1 MFDQQGMSG
10 SEQRQPDQVAPES
23 RITSIDR
30 LPEMIAALPEAERG
44 LAQRLFRIDVSEGMA
59 VPPAEMEPWLERTF
73 GSVGAVLNQRIVRV
87 INRWTFEGT
96 TFNPL
101 RSLRPGSGATGTV
114 PVAAPAEL
122 RERIEGSRGD
132 DFCDPLH
139 HTPAD
144 TFGRI
149 FGAHVTTAANVA
161 KADGWHSVGIFDR
174 HDPLMIDDEL
184 VADMLATVAEWVTK
198 VNAADPQARFPFV
211 LWNCLWRAGA
221 SLIHGHVQMTLSHE
235 MAHARVE
242 LLADAARRYRSEFG
256 SDYFADLTAVHR
268 ALGLAAEDDKADWF
282 VSLTPVKEREIVLL
296 APTYQDGILE
306 PVELSVLA
314 DSLAETL
321 SAMRKDMGV
330 FAFNAVIFGP
340 PVGRQ
345 EDGWSGFPLIA
356 RVVDRGNPLST
367 TSDIAGLELF
377 GSSVV
382 ASDPFTV
389 ARVLRSHLSD

>member
-1 MFDQQGMSG
+1 MATFERDVVTNMFEQHGTSG
-10 SEQRQPDQVAPES
+10 SERRQPDLVSPES
-23 RITSIDR
+23 RPDRIDR

-44 LAQRLFRIDVSEGMA
+44 LAERLFQINVSEGKT
-59 VPPAEMEPWLERTF
+59 VPPPEMEPWLEQTF
-73 GSVGAVLNQRIVRV
+73 GSVGAVLHQRIVRV

-101 RSLRPGSGATGTV
+101 RSLRPGSGATGIL
-114 PVAAPAEL
+114 PQPEAPAEV
-122 RERIEGSRGD
+122 RERIERTEGD

-149 FGAHVTTAANVA
+149 RGLHVTTAANVA

-198 VNAADPQARFPFV
+198 VNAGDPEARYPFV

-221 SLIHGHVQMTLSHE
+221 SLVHGHVQMTLSHE

-242 LLADAARRYRSEFG
+242 LLAACGQALPRRVREATTSPTWRRSTG
-256 SDYFADLTAVHR
+256 RWGWLRKTIRS
-268 ALGLAAEDDKADWF
+268 DWF

-296 APTYQDGILE
+296 APTYQDGLLE

-314 DSLAETL
+314 DSLAQDSERDAQGYGGL
-321 SAMRKDMGV
+321 GLQCRAYSVPQSAVKR
-330 FAFNAVIFGP
+330 
-340 PVGRQ
+340 R
-345 EDGWSGFPLIA
+345 
-356 RVVDRGNPLST
+356 
-367 TSDIAGLELF
+367 AGE
-377 GSSVV
+377 
-382 ASDPFTV
+382 ASRWWR
-389 ARVLRSHLSD
+389 A